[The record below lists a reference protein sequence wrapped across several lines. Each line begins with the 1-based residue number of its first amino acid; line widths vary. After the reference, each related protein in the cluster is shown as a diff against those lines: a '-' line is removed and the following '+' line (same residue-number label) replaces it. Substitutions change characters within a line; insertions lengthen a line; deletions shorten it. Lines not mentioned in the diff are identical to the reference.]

1 MYLFLR
7 RSLLSL
13 NLIQN
18 LTLTL
23 ILSLFFTSSL
33 KAEENFETPENLNQV
48 SSPELIL
55 SQSLDQKVAQELAP
69 PPTPENKSEI
79 KPEVKP
85 VTQPDIV
92 IDGVQL
98 DSSYQSDN
106 FNLKI
111 FSLEPSVTFRLA
123 NGNKLSLKAGV
134 INLRDQAFFRDVNIY
149 PIRLGWEGNVDKF
162 ALKAGTTFYT
172 YDRLRSDLGF
182 DAGFNVALLPNLFF
196 GGTIE
201 RTPMKYAPSTLEIP
215 GITNYTAYGPSLF
228 WAIDPD
234 TSLFG
239 FISFININDGNAGSI
254 SLTKLK
260 RNLGQFFIAANV
272 VTTSYAKDS
281 APFIFTPQDFFIYNG
296 EVGWQGDLAQGINFK
311 AQVNLG
317 EQRLKGEWT
326 NAFYYEM
333 QLTAKISEAIDAF
346 INYNFG
352 KFDQTTYF
360 RQAAGTS
367 DLYSR
372 SLITAQ
378 IRLRF

>member
-79 KPEVKP
+79 KLEVKP